1 MRGCGRTRTAPVRR
15 IAQRAYTARPD
26 SLDAPMDTPTASFI
40 VNLDV
45 PDLAVAEAFYTEAFG
60 LQIGRRLGP
69 GAVELLGGPT
79 PLYLLQNE
87 AGSAATEDGDVR
99 DYERH
104 WTPLHLDWVVN
115 GIEAAL
121 ARAVAAGATLEQPLR
136 EHRWGRIAVLADPF
150 GHGFCL
156 IQFSG
161 EGYDALL
168 E

>member
-1 MRGCGRTRTAPVRR
+1 M
-15 IAQRAYTARPD
+15 RAYTAHPHP
-26 SLDAPMDTPTASFI
+26 LNLPMDTPTASFI

-45 PDLAVAEAFYTEAFG
+45 PDLAAAEDFYIRAFG
-60 LQIGRRLGP
+60 LRIGRRLGP
-69 GAVELLGGPT
+69 GAVELLGGPA

-104 WTPLHLDWVVN
+104 WTPLHLDWVVDD
-115 GIEAAL
+115 IEAAL
-121 ARAVAAGATLEQPLR
+121 VRAVAAGATLERSVR
-136 EHRWGRIAVLADPF
+136 ERRWGHIAVLADPF

-156 IQFSG
+156 IQFSA
-161 EGYDALL
+161 EGYDALV

>member
-1 MRGCGRTRTAPVRR
+1 MNSVT
-15 IAQRAYTARPD
+15 
-26 SLDAPMDTPTASFI
+26 MSFI

-45 PDLAVAEAFYTEAFG
+45 PDVAAAEAFYTEAFS
-60 LQIGRRLGP
+60 LRAGRRLGP

-79 PLYLLQNE
+79 PLYLLQND

-104 WTPLHLDWVVN
+104 WTPLHLDWVVDD
-115 GIEAAL
+115 IEAAVV
-121 ARAVAAGATLEQPLR
+121 RVVAAGATLAQSVR
-136 EHRWGRIAVLADPF
+136 ERRWGRIAVLSDPF

-161 EGYDALL
+161 EGYDALV

>member
-1 MRGCGRTRTAPVRR
+1 MPESAQEMNRQQQVARLDCNHRMLEITAVN
-15 IAQRAYTARPD
+15 ATARN
-26 SLDAPMDTPTASFI
+26 FI
-40 VNLDV
+40 VNIDV
-45 PDLAVAEAFYTEAFG
+45 PDLAAAEAFYLAAFG
-60 LQIGRRLGP
+60 LRIGRRLGT

-104 WTPLHLDWVVN
+104 WTPLHLDWVVED
-115 GIEAAL
+115 IDAAL
-121 ARAVAAGATLEQPLR
+121 MRAVAAGAMLEQPVR
-136 EHRWGRIAVLADPF
+136 ERRWGRIAVLADPF

-161 EGYDALL
+161 EGYDALV

>member
-1 MRGCGRTRTAPVRR
+1 
-15 IAQRAYTARPD
+15 
-26 SLDAPMDTPTASFI
+26 MDTPTASFI

-45 PDLAVAEAFYTEAFG
+45 PGLAAAEDFYIRAFG
-60 LQIGRRLGP
+60 LRIGRRLGP

-87 AGSAATEDGDVR
+87 AGSAATDDGDVR

-104 WTPLHLDWVVN
+104 WTPLHLDWVVDD
-115 GIEAAL
+115 IEAAL
-121 ARAVAAGATLEQPLR
+121 VRAVAAGATLEQSVR
-136 EHRWGRIAVLADPF
+136 ERRWGRIAVLADPF

-161 EGYDALL
+161 EGYNALV

>member
-1 MRGCGRTRTAPVRR
+1 
-15 IAQRAYTARPD
+15 
-26 SLDAPMDTPTASFI
+26 MDTPTASFI

-45 PDLAVAEAFYTEAFG
+45 PDLAAAETFYTAAFG
-60 LQIGRRLGP
+60 LRIGRRLGP

-87 AGSAATEDGDVR
+87 AGSAATGDGDVR

-104 WTPLHLDWVVN
+104 WTPLHLDWVVDD
-115 GIEAAL
+115 IEAAL
-121 ARAVAAGATLEQPLR
+121 ERAVAAGATLEQSVR
-136 EHRWGRIAVLADPF
+136 ERRWGRIAVLADPF

-156 IQFSG
+156 IRFSG
-161 EGYDALL
+161 EGYDALV

>member
-1 MRGCGRTRTAPVRR
+1 
-15 IAQRAYTARPD
+15 
-26 SLDAPMDTPTASFI
+26 MDTPTASFI

-45 PDLAVAEAFYTEAFG
+45 PDLAAAEDFYTKAFG
-60 LQIGRRLGP
+60 LRIGRRLGP
-69 GAVELLGGPT
+69 DAVELLGGPA

-104 WTPLHLDWVVN
+104 WTPLHLDWVVAD
-115 GIEAAL
+115 IDAAL
-121 ARAVAAGATLEQPLR
+121 VRAVAAGATLEQSVR
-136 EHRWGRIAVLADPF
+136 QRRWGRIAVLADPF

-156 IQFSG
+156 IQFSA
-161 EGYDALL
+161 EGYDALV

>member
-1 MRGCGRTRTAPVRR
+1 
-15 IAQRAYTARPD
+15 
-26 SLDAPMDTPTASFI
+26 MDTPTASFI

-45 PDLAVAEAFYTEAFG
+45 PDLAAAEDFYIRAFG
-60 LQIGRRLGP
+60 LRISRRLGP
-69 GAVELLGGPT
+69 GAVELLGGPA

-104 WTPLHLDWVVN
+104 WTPLHLDWVVDD
-115 GIEAAL
+115 IEAAL
-121 ARAVAAGATLEQPLR
+121 VRAVAAGATLEQSVCER
-136 EHRWGRIAVLADPF
+136 RWGRIAVLADPF

-156 IQFSG
+156 IQFSA
-161 EGYDALL
+161 EGYDALV

>member
-1 MRGCGRTRTAPVRR
+1 MNATAH
-15 IAQRAYTARPD
+15 
-26 SLDAPMDTPTASFI
+26 SFI
-40 VNLDV
+40 VNIDV
-45 PDLAVAEAFYTEAFG
+45 SDLAAAEVFYVAAFG
-60 LQIGRRLGP
+60 LRIGRRLGA
-69 GAVELLGGPT
+69 GALELLGGPT

-87 AGSAATEDGDVR
+87 TGSAATEDGDVR

-104 WTPLHLDWVVN
+104 WTPVHLDWVVAD
-115 GIEAAL
+115 IDAAL
-121 ARAVAAGATLEQPLR
+121 ARAITAGAILEQAVR

-161 EGYDALL
+161 EGYDALV

>member
-1 MRGCGRTRTAPVRR
+1 MLEITAVN
-15 IAQRAYTARPD
+15 ATARN
-26 SLDAPMDTPTASFI
+26 FI
-40 VNLDV
+40 VNIDV
-45 PDLAVAEAFYTEAFG
+45 PDLAAAETFYLAAFG
-60 LQIGRRLGP
+60 LRIGRRLGT

-104 WTPLHLDWVVN
+104 WTPLHLDWVVED
-115 GIEAAL
+115 IDAAL
-121 ARAVAAGATLEQPLR
+121 MRAVAAGAMLEQPVR
-136 EHRWGRIAVLADPF
+136 ERRWGRIAVLADPF

-161 EGYDALL
+161 EGYDALV

>member
-1 MRGCGRTRTAPVRR
+1 
-15 IAQRAYTARPD
+15 
-26 SLDAPMDTPTASFI
+26 MDTPTASFI

-45 PDLAVAEAFYTEAFG
+45 PDLAAAEAFYTQAFG
-60 LQIGRRLGP
+60 LRIGRRLGP
-69 GAVELLGGPT
+69 AAVELLGGPT
-79 PLYLLQNE
+79 ALYLLQNE

-104 WTPLHLDWVVN
+104 WTPLHLDWVVDD
-115 GIEAAL
+115 IETAL
-121 ARAVAAGATLEQPLR
+121 ARAVAAGATLTQPVR
-136 EHRWGRIAVLADPF
+136 ERRWGHLAVLADPF

>member
-1 MRGCGRTRTAPVRR
+1 MTKV
-15 IAQRAYTARPD
+15 
-26 SLDAPMDTPTASFI
+26 PMNSVTMSFI

-45 PDLAVAEAFYTEAFG
+45 PDVAAAEAFYTEAFS
-60 LQIGRRLGP
+60 LRAGRRLGP

-79 PLYLLQNE
+79 PLYLLQND

-104 WTPLHLDWVVN
+104 WTPVQLDWVVAD
-115 GIEAAL
+115 IDAAL
-121 ARAVAAGATLEQPLR
+121 ARAVAAGATLERPVR
-136 EHRWGRIAVLADPF
+136 ERRWGKIAVLSDPF

-156 IQFSG
+156 IQFSDA
-161 EGYDALL
+161 GYDALL